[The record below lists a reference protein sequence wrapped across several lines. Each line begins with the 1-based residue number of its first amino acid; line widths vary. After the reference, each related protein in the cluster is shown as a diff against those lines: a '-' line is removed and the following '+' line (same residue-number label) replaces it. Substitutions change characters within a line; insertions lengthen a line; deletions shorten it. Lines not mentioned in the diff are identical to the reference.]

1 MGKGICNRYGYS
13 DVDGNWY
20 GMVKGLEMKIQM
32 EIWMWRMTMTI
43 DQGEEW
49 AKFRQAVQQ
58 DMMRPSSAL
67 YYIRWT
73 FHLYKRMVIA
83 LEALNIMMQGDC
95 TIDIRWIFHC
105 VQLNP

>member
-1 MGKGICNRYGYS
+1 M
-13 DVDGNWY
+13 VWY
-20 GMVKGLEMKIQM
+20 GEGARNGNSNGNGED
-32 EIWMWRMTMTI
+32 EDEDDI